1 MKKLVYTI
9 TLLVLSVFVLQ
20 TPCEARKYVLN
31 ITPAQE
37 INTKDESL
45 QKGSVVKFTSVN
57 DVYVDGH
64 LYIQKDT
71 PVTALV
77 NYVERDAW
85 IGETPLL
92 ILSYFETKDVTGDP
106 VVIDYTL
113 KIKAKYGMSK
123 FIDYAKYYT
132 KSIIFCANLDLK
144 PNDLVFNVLF
154 EKEEGE

>member
-1 MKKLVYTI
+1 M
-9 TLLVLSVFVLQ
+9 Q
-20 TPCEARKYVLN
+20 MPCEARKYVLN

-37 INTKDESL
+37 INTKDETL
-45 QKGSVVKFTSVN
+45 QKGAVVNFTTVN
-57 DVYVDGH
+57 DVYVGSA
-64 LYIQKDT
+64 LYIKKGT

-77 NYVERDAW
+77 NYVEKDAW

-123 FIDYAKYYT
+123 FSEYAKYYA
-132 KSIIFCANLDLK
+132 KSIIFCANLNLK
-144 PNDLVFNVLF
+144 PNDLIFNVLF
-154 EKEEGE
+154 DKPSED

>member
-1 MKKLVYTI
+1 MFAQMP
-9 TLLVLSVFVLQ
+9 S
-20 TPCEARKYVLN
+20 EARKYVLN

-37 INTKDESL
+37 ISTKDESL
-45 QKGSVVKFTSVN
+45 QKGSVVNFTAVN
-57 DVYVDGH
+57 DVYVGST
-64 LYIQKDT
+64 LYIKKGT

-77 NYVERDAW
+77 NYVEKDAW

-123 FIDYAKYYT
+123 FSEYAKYYA

-144 PNDLVFNVLF
+144 PNDLVFNVIF
-154 EKEEGE
+154 DKSDDD